1 MKSITKGLLG
11 IVTLA
16 LLGAGPWTAA
26 DAADDPA
33 TIVVKRQALMKQQG
47 SMAKAIN
54 DYVETGAGEPAD
66 VLRYAMTFRA
76 ISLAIPDLFPAG
88 TSMDDGVGKTGA
100 KPAIWADWAGF
111 QAAAARLGEEGGKLA
126 DAALTGDKAKIA
138 EQFASLG
145 KNGCGGCHTPFRQKL
160 E

>member
-1 MKSITKGLLG
+1 MKPITKGLVG
-11 IVTLA
+11 IVALA
-16 LLGAGPWTAA
+16 LLGAGP
-26 DAADDPA
+26 
-33 TIVVKRQALMKQQG
+33 
-47 SMAKAIN
+47 
-54 DYVETGAGEPAD
+54 GAPAD
-66 VLRYAMTFRA
+66 VLRYAMTFRP

-88 TSMDDGVGKTGA
+88 TSLDDGVGKTGA

-145 KNGCGGCHTPFRQKL
+145 KNGCGGCHTPLPPKPPEQ
-160 E
+160 ETI

>member
-1 MKSITKGLLG
+1 MKSIPKGLLG
-11 IVTLA
+11 IVALA

-26 DAADDPA
+26 NAADDPA

-47 SMAKAIN
+47 AMAKAIN
-54 DYVETGAGEPAD
+54 EYVESGAGEPAD

-111 QAAAARLGEEGGKLA
+111 QAAAAKFGEEGGKLA

-138 EQFASLG
+138 EQFASFG